1 MSGIVLDAGTATDVH
16 LITVTSDTPGYT
28 AVIQAGDAEG
38 GPFTDDSPSEPG
50 GATTTFRLNGK
61 TARYYVIWITDLGD
75 NAAVHVN
82 EVTAR

>member
-1 MSGIVLDAGTATDVH
+1 MGIVLGPPGQQRTFTDHGH
-16 LITVTSDTPGYT
+16 LDTPGYT
-28 AVIQAGDAEG
+28 AVIQAGDAEV
-38 GPFTDDSPSEPG
+38 GPFTDDSPSEQG